1 MEKRNPP
8 GRLESCPYPLVPA
21 AGFSS
26 GIEPVEGGY
35 TECFVHPVGDNYKCE
50 LCHRV
55 LCNPRQTECG
65 HRFCETCLNALLR
78 FKSPQ
83 SRVCQ
88 NGRKKKKTF
97 ADAFCRKEVLGL
109 KVYCR
114 NHKAGCSEQVPLGFL
129 GQHLVECN
137 YQLVQCPLSGCQE
150 KVQRYSLSDH
160 LSLTCKYRTYKC
172 QHCQQDVIV
181 NHLQTHE
188 EKECPSAQLP
198 CPNGCGIPPMPQS
211 QVKSHL
217 LECPRTERSCGFS
230 KYGCTFRNVKEKVR
244 EHEENSLPEHISLLK
259 LQYAA
264 LEETIM
270 KQHSAS
276 ITRCKNKLKLAT
288 TVVCWVIDIVYRK
301 ERVNES
307 IKVEHQSSMQKMSAK
322 IEQLEKEVSELR
334 HISEWKKQLH
344 LTQHG
349 FESLSHRVLSLE
361 HSRDEPL
368 YLGTSNTAAL
378 ESQVSQHDNLLGI
391 HDVRLAE
398 MDLHFQVLE
407 TATYNGRLVWKI
419 CDYKHR
425 KQEAVLGRT
434 LSLYSQPFYTS
445 SAGYKMCVR
454 IYLNGDGM
462 GKGTHLSVFFVVM
475 RGEYDSLLPW
485 PFRQKVTLTL
495 MDQGPPRH
503 HISETFKPDPKSNS
517 FRRPTSEMNIASGCP
532 LFVSQPVL
540 ENSSYVKDDTI
551 FIRVTVDTTDLPE
564 L

>member
-1 MEKRNPP
+1 MDYFTVSALWLKTVNSKSGRGVLMEKRNPP

-26 GIEPVEGGY
+26 GKAATFSSSVGIEPVEGGY

-65 HRFCETCLNALLR
+65 HRFCETCLNALLS
-78 FKSPQ
+78 FPDAICPVDQ
-83 SRVCQ
+83 Q
-88 NGRKKKKTF
+88 PLTAAKTF

-230 KYGCTFRNVKEKVR
+230 KYGCTFR
-244 EHEENSLPEHISLLK
+244 
-259 LQYAA
+259 
-264 LEETIM
+264 
-270 KQHSAS
+270 
-276 ITRCKNKLKLAT
+276 
-288 TVVCWVIDIVYRK
+288 
-301 ERVNES
+301 
-307 IKVEHQSSMQKMSAK
+307 KVEHQSSMQKMSAK

-344 LTQHG
+344 LTQKSLKERLLCLESSFLGRPEFCGEKYKELQHG

-368 YLGTSNTAAL
+368 YLGTSNTAL